1 MVIYKSRIRQPDVFG
16 LYFARAA
23 KLRGSGK
30 RCRKLSVFA
39 EHKIITGCMFACLV
53 LSIFVRVFLGILYNQ
68 MIKEA
73 DNMAA
78 TEQIPF

>member
-1 MVIYKSRIRQPDVFG
+1 M
-16 LYFARAA
+16 
-23 KLRGSGK
+23 
-30 RCRKLSVFA
+30 SVFA